1 MLEIRRT
8 TDFQPDITALEAVI
22 DGARLRE
29 ADEIEDWPDDRL
41 VMSECVVLNDGRV
54 VGFGR
59 LIWDAHL
66 DVAPRIFD
74 LCLLPEHR
82 NTFVLDTLEQEL
94 IDEYA
99 FAAEGGDIVIGREGD
114 EIDISRRARELH
126 DESLGRSPGRLR
138 A

>member
-8 TDFQPDITALEAVI
+8 TDFQPDITALEMVI
-22 DGARLRE
+22 DTARLRE
-29 ADEIEDWPDDRL
+29 ADETEDWPDDRL
-41 VMSECVVLNDGRV
+41 VMAECVVLSDGHV

-59 LIWDAHL
+59 MIWDAHL
-66 DVAPRIFD
+66 DAIPRIFD
-74 LCLLPEHR
+74 LCLLPAHR
-82 NTFVLDTLEQEL
+82 NGFVLDTLEQEL

-99 FAAEGGDIVIGREGD
+99 FAAEAGDVVIGRHGD
-114 EIDISRRARELH
+114 EVDISRRARELH

>member
-22 DGARLRE
+22 DSARLRT
-29 ADEIEDWPDDRL
+29 ADEFEDWPDDRL
-41 VMSECVVLNDGRV
+41 VMSECVVLNDGQV

-59 LIWDAHL
+59 MIWDAHL
-66 DVAPRIFD
+66 
-74 LCLLPEHR
+74 
-82 NTFVLDTLEQEL
+82 
-94 IDEYA
+94 EYA

-114 EIDISRRARELH
+114 EIDISRRAREQH

>member
-22 DGARLRE
+22 DSARLRT
-29 ADEIEDWPDDRL
+29 ADEFEDWPDDRL
-41 VMSECVVLNDGRV
+41 VMSECVVLNDGQV

-59 LIWDAHL
+59 MIWDAHL
-66 DVAPRIFD
+66 
-74 LCLLPEHR
+74 
-82 NTFVLDTLEQEL
+82 
-94 IDEYA
+94 
-99 FAAEGGDIVIGREGD
+99 D
-114 EIDISRRARELH
+114 EIDISRRAREQH

>member
-8 TDFQPDITALEAVI
+8 TDFQPDITALETVI
-22 DGARLRE
+22 DTARLRE
-29 ADEIEDWPDDRL
+29 ADEYEDWPDERL
-41 VMSECVVLNDGRV
+41 VMSECVVINDNRV

-59 LIWDAHL
+59 MIWDAHL

-82 NTFVLDTLEQEL
+82 TDFVLDTLEQEL

-99 FAAEGGDIVIGREGD
+99 YAAEGGDVVIDRDGQQ
-114 EIDISRRARELH
+114 IDISRRARELH

>member
-41 VMSECVVLNDGRV
+41 VMSECVVLNDGQV

-59 LIWDAHL
+59 MIWDAHL
-66 DVAPRIFD
+66 DVPPRIFD

-126 DESLGRSPGRLR
+126 DESLGRSPGRPG

>member
-8 TDFQPDITALEAVI
+8 TDFQPDITALETVI
-22 DGARLRE
+22 DTARLRPS
-29 ADEIEDWPDDRL
+29 DETEDWPDERL
-41 VMSECVVLNDGRV
+41 VMSECVVLDAGRV

-59 LIWDAHL
+59 MIWDAHL
-66 DVAPRIFD
+66 DALPRIYD
-74 LCLLPEHR
+74 LCLLPAHR
-82 NTFVLDTLEQEL
+82 DPFVLDTLEQEL

-99 FAAEGGDIVIGREGD
+99 YAAEGGDMVIGRDGRH
-114 EIDISRRARELH
+114 IDISHRARELH